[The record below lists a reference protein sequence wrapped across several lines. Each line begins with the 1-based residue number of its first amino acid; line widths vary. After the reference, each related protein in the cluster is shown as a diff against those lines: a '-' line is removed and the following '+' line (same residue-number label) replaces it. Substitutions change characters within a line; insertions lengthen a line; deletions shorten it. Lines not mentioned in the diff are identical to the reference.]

1 MGVGGGAYLDEKV
14 LMSATRHRRTGAPSL
29 LGAMAALT
37 ASALALAG
45 CGAPVGHR
53 TGGSHVGA
61 PGGGARCPR
70 LQRPIP
76 TTDADW
82 QPVAKALGRTGAL
95 REKVV
100 FGISL
105 PRRDLKVT
113 SRGVEIG
120 ASLALNGSAD
130 FARYCDGTMLM
141 GDLVL
146 TEDELPRAT
155 EALQEAGIEQT
166 ALHKHLPDQSPPIW
180 WTHFHAMGD
189 PLTLARKLK
198 TVLEVSGDPIAVP
211 APPKTEPIDLDTDG
225 IDETLGRKGIAEG
238 RTYKFFLGRAETV
251 TSHGHVLPAPIGV
264 DTVIKFQA
272 LGDEQAAVTGDV
284 VMTAHEV
291 QNVIQAL
298 QKGGFEIV
306 ELHNHMLDDQPRLF
320 YVHYWGVGDGVELAE
335 GLRPAL
341 DATNLAPPAP
351 AS

>member
-1 MGVGGGAYLDEKV
+1 
-14 LMSATRHRRTGAPSL
+14 MSATRRGRTGAPSV
-29 LGAMAALT
+29 LGALAALT

-45 CGAPVGHR
+45 CGAAAGHR
-53 TGGSHVGA
+53 ADGHAGA
-61 PGGGARCPR
+61 PGHVHCPH
-70 LQRPIP
+70 LQRPIA
-76 TTDADW
+76 TADADW
-82 QPVAKALGRTGAL
+82 QPVAEALGRTGAL
-95 REKVV
+95 RENVV

-113 SRGVEIG
+113 SRGVDIG
-120 ASLALNGSAD
+120 SSLALNGSAD

-146 TEDELPRAT
+146 TEDELPKAT

-166 ALHKHLPDQSPPIW
+166 ALHKHLPEQTPPIW
-180 WTHFHAMGD
+180 WTHFQAMGD
-189 PLTLARKLK
+189 AVTLARKLK
-198 TVLEVSGDPIAVP
+198 AVLEVSGDPIAVP
-211 APPKTEPIDLDTDG
+211 LPPSTRPIDLDTAE
-225 IDETLGRKGIAEG
+225 IDEALGRKGIAEG
-238 RTYKFFLGRAETV
+238 RTYKFFIGRAETV

-272 LGDEQAAVTGDV
+272 LGEKRAAVTGDI
-284 VMTAHEV
+284 VMTAGEV
-291 QNVIQAL
+291 QNVIRVL
-298 QKGGFEIV
+298 RRGGFELV

-320 YVHYWGVGDGVELAE
+320 YVHYWGIGDGVQLAR

>member
-1 MGVGGGAYLDEKV
+1 M
-14 LMSATRHRRTGAPSL
+14 ATVDG
-29 LGAMAALT
+29 
-37 ASALALAG
+37 
-45 CGAPVGHR
+45 
-53 TGGSHVGA
+53 
-61 PGGGARCPR
+61 
-70 LQRPIP
+70 
-76 TTDADW
+76 DW
-82 QPVAKALGRTGAL
+82 RPVAEALGRTGAM
-95 REKVV
+95 RENVV

-120 ASLALNGSAD
+120 SSLALNGSAD

-146 TEDELPRAT
+146 TEGELPKAT
-155 EALQEAGIEQT
+155 KALQEAGIEQT
-166 ALHKHLPDQSPPIW
+166 ALHKHLPEQSPPIW

-189 PLTLARKLK
+189 AVTLARKLK
-198 TVLEVSGDPIAVP
+198 TVLEVSGNPIAVP
-211 APPKTEPIDLDTDG
+211 APASAEPIDLDTDA
-225 IDETLGRKGIAEG
+225 IDETLGREGIAEG

-264 DTVIKFQA
+264 DSVIKFQA
-272 LGDEQAAVTGDV
+272 LGEEQAAVTGDI
-284 VMTAHEV
+284 VMTAGEV
-291 QNVIQAL
+291 QNVIRVL
-298 QKGGFEIV
+298 SRGGFEIV
-306 ELHNHMLDDQPRLF
+306 ELHNHMLDDEPRLF